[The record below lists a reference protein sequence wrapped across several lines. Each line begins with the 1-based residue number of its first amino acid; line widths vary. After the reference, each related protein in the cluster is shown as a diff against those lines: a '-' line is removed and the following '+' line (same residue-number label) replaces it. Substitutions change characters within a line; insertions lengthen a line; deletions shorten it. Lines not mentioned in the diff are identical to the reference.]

1 MTAPRCTA
9 KLLKAMKARLVAN
22 PAPATN
28 KLGEWTANL
37 IRIGRVQLALA
48 VSEPTR
54 LGIVIDAAPYATI
67 PFRLQ
72 HSIFKTLLWIGV
84 PGDLAASD
92 AEAMAPIEIAATNS
106 RSVLGTL
113 NQFTFQ
119 IEGDIEYADARSAV
133 ELTQRLADTI
143 VLKPKE
149 IGHPADRVRAVFG
162 LPPIEW
168 RVGLPPGIVLH

>member
-1 MTAPRCTA
+1 MTALRCTA
-9 KLLKAMKARLVAN
+9 KLLKAMKARPVAN
-22 PAPATN
+22 PAQATN

-37 IRIGRVQLALA
+37 IRVGRIQLVLA

-54 LGIVIDAAPYATI
+54 LGIVIGAAPYATI

-72 HSIFKTLLWIGV
+72 HNVFKTLLFIGV
-84 PGDLAASD
+84 PADLAAGE

-113 NQFTFQ
+113 NQFMFQ
-119 IEGDIEYADARSAV
+119 IECDIHYGDARSAA

-143 VLKPKE
+143 VLKPKG
-149 IGHPADRVRAVFG
+149 IGHPADRVREVFG
-162 LPPIEW
+162 VPPIDR
-168 RVGLPPGIVLH
+168 RVGSPPGVVLH